1 MHWALSLYHYPTSVG
16 AVSLAAW
23 SRFPCPTISRS
34 QVWKM
39 DAHKFLLEFLDI
51 KNTRR
56 SVDCLTPLPTDF
68 RLCPFRLATC
78 KVLSM
83 SGEFS
88 LWVYKVLLFSYAA
101 SDKEPQVLY
110 SP

>member
-1 MHWALSLYHYPTSVG
+1 MYRVFSFHYYPTSVG

-34 QVWKM
+34 QVWKV

-56 SVDCLTPLPTDF
+56 SVNSLAPLPTDF
-68 RLCPFRLATC
+68 RLC
-78 KVLSM
+78 
-83 SGEFS
+83 
-88 LWVYKVLLFSYAA
+88 LLQISY
-101 SDKEPQVLY
+101 L
-110 SP
+110 